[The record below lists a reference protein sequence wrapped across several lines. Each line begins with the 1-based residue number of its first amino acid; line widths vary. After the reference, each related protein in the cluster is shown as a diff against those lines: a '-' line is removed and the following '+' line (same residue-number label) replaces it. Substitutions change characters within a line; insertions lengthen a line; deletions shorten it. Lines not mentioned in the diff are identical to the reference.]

1 VPVEAADTG
10 WRLRF
15 FAAGFDP
22 DLDTTVTN
30 SDGDDIRVTA
40 DTDLGYGVSLEYRF
54 SDLVGLELGVS
65 AGDPDVELSAEVPPF
80 GDVLLSDSL
89 STRVVTLDVDFHLT
103 PGSPSLD
110 FYLGAGIADVSYGD
124 LHYVG
129 PDDEPLDLRISG
141 DYTWSAKV
149 GLDIALG
156 GNGKWGAGPAQ
167 RLRYLCLRH
176 LQRFGRHRVQNL
188 TGLAPGCAG
197 PPASPGGVDAVR
209 AVNPICRV
217 SRRDGRAAPGP
228 ARRRR
233 TLAARFRLDA
243 GREGC

>member
-1 VPVEAADTG
+1 MRRTTLLLGVIALCGCLAAPVEAADTG

-156 GNGKWGAGPAQ
+156 GNGKWAVIGGF
-167 RLRYLCLRH
+167 RYIDSE
-176 LQRFGRHRVQNL
+176 VE
-188 TGLAPGCAG
+188 
-197 PPASPGGVDAVR
+197 
-209 AVNPICRV
+209 
-217 SRRDGRAAPGP
+217 
-228 ARRRR
+228 
-233 TLAARFRLDA
+233 
-243 GREGC
+243 GREAQDPPSDSATFASDIYSVSVGIAYRI